1 MLIYSRLIYQGPS
14 KQKKKRN
21 LFSSIAQ
28 VQKIHKLRKT
38 KNSKNTRGSID
49 EKRKDFGDENRKDR
63 ALNIHTE
70 GRRASRYTWAKLDP
84 GNKKYQTWE
93 EVKLHIRLQRKIKQD
108 MNNKN

>member
-14 KQKKKRN
+14 KQAKKKKETY
-21 LFSSIAQ
+21 SAQ
-28 VQKIHKLRKT
+28 LHKSKNSTIGHKLRKT

-70 GRRASRYTWAKLDP
+70 GQSEQAGTH
-84 GNKKYQTWE
+84 GQTWK
-93 EVKLHIRLQRKIKQD
+93 EVKLHIRGK
-108 MNNKN
+108 

>member
-1 MLIYSRLIYQGPS
+1 MTRS
-14 KQKKKRN
+14 KQAKKKEKRN

-70 GRRASRYTWAKLDP
+70 GQSEQADTHGP
-84 GNKKYQTWE
+84 N
-93 EVKLHIRLQRKIKQD
+93 
-108 MNNKN
+108 